1 VLIVKQ
7 ARCQMN
13 DIEKIDYIQGAIK
26 GTQWAIEEGDWTA
39 MPILELANSLE
50 LLQDLRQPYF
60 EAIKKNIKMKN
71 F

>member
-1 VLIVKQ
+1 
-7 ARCQMN
+7 MN

-50 LLQDLRQPYF
+50 LL
-60 EAIKKNIKMKN
+60 
-71 F
+71 